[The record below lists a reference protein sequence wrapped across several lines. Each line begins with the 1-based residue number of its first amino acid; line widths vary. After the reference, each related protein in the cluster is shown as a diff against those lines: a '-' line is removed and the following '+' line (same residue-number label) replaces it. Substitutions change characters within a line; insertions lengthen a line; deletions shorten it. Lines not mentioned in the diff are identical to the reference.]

1 MKSEKKKPAPNTYKI
16 KPLGPGKKLHL
27 RKGDGGSWVNEVKFR
42 AKETPGF

>member
-27 RKGDGGSWVNEVKFR
+27 RKGDGGSWVNEVKFW